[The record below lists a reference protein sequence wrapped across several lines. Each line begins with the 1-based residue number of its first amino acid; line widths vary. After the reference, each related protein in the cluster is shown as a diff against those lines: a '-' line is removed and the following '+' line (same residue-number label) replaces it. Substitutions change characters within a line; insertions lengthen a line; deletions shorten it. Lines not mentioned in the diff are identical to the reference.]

1 MIATISHI
9 NVSLGGVPKLPQAAV
24 RVTRQGLEGDRQRD
38 LVHHGGPDRAVCL
51 FSLDLIEALQGE
63 GHAIFPG
70 AAGENITVAGLDWAA
85 LRRGQRL
92 RLGAEVVIE
101 LTDFASPCS
110 NLTRYFVDGA
120 VQRISARVH
129 PGWSRFYAR
138 VLVEGALQ
146 VADPVQLLESLDR
159 RE

>member
-1 MIATISHI
+1 MTAKISHI
-9 NVSLGGVPKLPQAAV
+9 NVSNGGVPKRPQTVV

-38 LVHHGGPDRAVCL
+38 LVHHGGPERAVCL
-51 FSLDLIEALQGE
+51 FSLDLIQVLQGE

-92 RLGAEVVIE
+92 QLGAEVVLE
-101 LTDFASPCS
+101 LTDFAHPCS
-110 NLTRYFVDGA
+110 NLTGYFVDGA

-138 VLVEGALQ
+138 VLAEGALQ
-146 VADPVQLLESLDR
+146 VADPVLLLESLDR

>member
-1 MIATISHI
+1 MTATISQL
-9 NVSLGGVPKLPQAAV
+9 NVSRGGVPKLPQAAV

-51 FSLDLIEALQGE
+51 FSLDLIEALQRE

-70 AAGENITVAGLDWAA
+70 AAGENITVVGLDWAA
-85 LRRGQRL
+85 LHRGQRL
-92 RLGAEVVIE
+92 RLGADVLLE
-101 LTDFASPCS
+101 LTDFANPCS

-120 VQRISARVH
+120 VQRISARAH

-138 VLVEGALQ
+138 VLAEGALQ
-146 VADPVQLLESLDR
+146 VADPVLLESLDR

>member
-1 MIATISHI
+1 LTATISQL
-9 NVSLGGVPKLPQAAV
+9 NVSRGGVPKLPQAAV

-51 FSLDLIEALQGE
+51 FSLDLIEALQRE

-85 LRRGQRL
+85 LRRGQHL
-92 RLGAEVVIE
+92 RLGADVLLE
-101 LTDFASPCS
+101 LTDFANPCS
-110 NLTRYFVDGA
+110 NLTRYFADGA

-138 VLVEGALQ
+138 VLAEGALQ
-146 VADPVQLLESLDR
+146 VADPVLLVSLDR

>member
-1 MIATISHI
+1 MTATISQL
-9 NVSLGGVPKLPQAAV
+9 NVSRGGVPKLPQAAV

-51 FSLDLIEALQGE
+51 FSLDLIEALQRE

-70 AAGENITVAGLDWAA
+70 AAGENITVVGLDWAA
-85 LRRGQRL
+85 LHRGQRL
-92 RLGAEVVIE
+92 RLGADVLLE
-101 LTDFASPCS
+101 LTDFANPCS

-138 VLVEGALQ
+138 VLAEGALQ
-146 VADPVQLLESLDR
+146 VADPVLLESLDR

>member
-1 MIATISHI
+1 MIATITHI
-9 NVSLGGVPKLPQAAV
+9 NVSPGGVPKLPQPAS
-24 RVTRQGLEGDRQRD
+24 RVTRLGLDGDRQRD
-38 LVHHGGPDRAVCL
+38 LIHHGGPERALCL

-70 AAGENITVAGLDWAA
+70 AAGENITLRGLDWAA

-92 RLGAEVVIE
+92 RLGAQVLIE

-120 VQRISARVH
+120 VKRISAHVH

-138 VLVEGALQ
+138 VLQEGMVQ
-146 VADPVQLLESLDR
+146 VADSVTLLPA
-159 RE
+159 